1 MSTGNE
7 ATDKR
12 LTNLEDAIGKLI
24 DIVSSQGKVVESVKA
39 GTTTKKRLFGEHIAR
54 VAILDTKTSI
64 TYPSKAA
71 VTKALGLEF
80 GVDPGDHFGC
90 YKIFAKAP
98 GRFTELAGDAAQK
111 AWDVADSANKAIV
124 DAANVKLAAEKK
136 TAEDGAAKKAAD
148 EAALDAAK
156 QKANANK
163 QGKK

>member
-1 MSTGNE
+1 MSTGSDI
-7 ATDKR
+7 DKR
-12 LTNLEDAIGKLI
+12 IANLEDAIGKLI
-24 DIVSSQGKVVESVKA
+24 DIVSQQGKVVETVKA
-39 GTTTKKRLFGEHIAR
+39 GTTTKKRLFGEHSSR
-54 VAILDTKTSI
+54 VAILDTKTGI

-111 AWDVADSANKAIV
+111 AWDTADSANKAIV
-124 DAANVKLAAEKK
+124 DAANAKITAEKK
-136 TAEDGAAKKAAD
+136 AAEDTAVKKAAD
-148 EAALDAAK
+148 DAALEAAK
-156 QKANANK
+156 QKAAANK